1 MAKATATCTCKTCGK
16 SFEVSAVKQNRRE
29 ADRWAEW
36 AEKTYDECSECYK
49 ERLAREREE
58 ANKKA
63 AEVSAERKW
72 PVLQGS
78 EKQIAWANTIRLD
91 YVSRLEEVLA
101 GCAEGGEEAKAFA
114 TMRDF
119 ILETY
124 TDARFWIDG
133 RDNYNRIG
141 RQASKDY
148 AAKNGG
154 GSK

>member
-36 AEKTYDECSECYK
+36 AGKTYDECSECYK
-49 ERLAREREE
+49 ERLARERAEE
-58 ANKKA
+58 NKRA

-78 EKQIAWANTIRLD
+78 EKQVAWANTIRMV
-91 YVSRLEEVLA
+91 YISRLEETLA
-101 GCAEGGEEAKAFA
+101 GCEEGGERAKGLI

-124 TDARFWIDG
+124 TDARFWIDN
-133 RDNYNRIG
+133 RDDYYAIR

-148 AAKNGG
+148 IAKNGG
-154 GSK
+154 ESK